1 MFEIIDQLENL
12 LPGYMLVFARISGLL
27 ISLPILS
34 SPLINKKT
42 KVLMTILF
50 TFIIAPGLTV
60 EFPEVSTLSSLVIL
74 IVVEVFVGLTIGFG
88 TLVIFES
95 FNMIGAIMGRQM
107 GLFMARAINPMTRQQ
122 SNVVSPFLTLILIV
136 YFLVTNSHYIFIR
149 TIFENF
155 RVIPIGMATFPG
167 SQGRTMIATGS
178 TAYHI
183 AIKFAGPTIIFL
195 LLLQIATAFSVRVM
209 PQMNV
214 MFVMLPLRIGC
225 GLFALMTSLK
235 IFQLIFDSFYNDIFQ
250 YINTTL
256 MHLKGA

>member
-1 MFEIIDQLENL
+1 MFELIDQLEAL

-34 SPLINKKT
+34 SSLINRKT
-42 KVLMTILF
+42 KALIAIIF
-50 TFIIAPGLTV
+50 TFLIAPAV
-60 EFPEVSTLSSLVIL
+60 NIEIPAIDSLLKLFIL
-74 IVVEVFVGLTIGFG
+74 IGIEMFVGLTIGFG

-95 FNMIGAIMGRQM
+95 FNMIGAFMGRQM
-107 GLFMARAINPMTRQQ
+107 GLFMARAINPMTHQR
-122 SNVVSPFLTLILIV
+122 SNVISPLLTMILIV

-155 RVIPIGMATFPG
+155 EVIPVGMASFP
-167 SQGRTMIATGS
+167 SAQGRAIIETGS
-178 TAYHI
+178 IAYDI

-195 LLLQIATAFSVRVM
+195 LLIQIATAFSVRVM

-225 GLFALMTSLK
+225 GFFALMTSLK
-235 IFQLIFDSFYNDIFQ
+235 IFQLIFDSFYNEVFTYLHSTIF
-250 YINTTL
+250 Y
-256 MHLKGA
+256 LKGT

>member
-1 MFEIIDQLENL
+1 MFELIDQLENF
-12 LPGYMLVFARISGLL
+12 LPGYMLIFARISGLL

-42 KVLMTILF
+42 KGLIAIVF
-50 TFIIAPGLTV
+50 TFIIAPNFTNQ
-60 EFPEVSTLSSLVIL
+60 FPAIDSLLELFIL
-74 IVVEVFVGLTIGFG
+74 ISKEILVGLTIGFG

-95 FNMIGAIMGRQM
+95 FNMIGAFMGRQM

-136 YFLVTNSHYIFIR
+136 YFLVTNSHYIFVR

-155 RVIPIGMATFPG
+155 EVIPLGLAKFPG
-167 SQGRTMIATGS
+167 AQGRTLIETGS

-183 AIKFAGPTIIFL
+183 AIKFAGPTMIFL
-195 LLLQIATAFSVRVM
+195 LLIQAATAFSVRVM

-225 GLFALMTSLK
+225 GFFALMTSLK
-235 IFQLIFDSFYNDIFQ
+235 IFQLMFDSFYGQIFN
-250 YINTTL
+250 YISTTL
-256 MHLKGA
+256 IHLKGA